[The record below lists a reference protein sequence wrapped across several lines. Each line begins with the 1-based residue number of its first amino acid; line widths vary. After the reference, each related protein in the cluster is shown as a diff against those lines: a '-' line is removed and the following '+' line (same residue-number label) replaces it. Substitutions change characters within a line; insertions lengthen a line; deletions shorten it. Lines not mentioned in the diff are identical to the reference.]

1 MAEILLS
8 CGFFLI
14 YLIEELVHFFLDE
27 SVHEHHDETM
37 KTLSIHSQACE
48 AGLTDIQIHQLK
60 NQQYNIN
67 NTTKRRRT
75 VSLGPAVLTSTIT
88 TNYMT
93 FPDNSKNESSTGK
106 KPKGTKKTSSISSK
120 ETEESCCNDEHEH
133 SKSSLRDFFVVLA
146 LTFHAILE
154 GIAVGLEEDLNDV
167 WLLFAGLS

>member
-48 AGLTDIQIHQLK
+48 AGLTEIQIHQL

-67 NTTKRRRT
+67 NTKRRRT

-167 WLLFAGLS
+167 WLLFAGL

>member
-48 AGLTDIQIHQLK
+48 AGLTDIQIYQL

-67 NTTKRRRT
+67 NTKRRRT

-167 WLLFAGLS
+167 WLLFAGL

>member
-48 AGLTDIQIHQLK
+48 AGLTDIQIYQL

-67 NTTKRRRT
+67 NTKRRRT

-93 FPDNSKNESSTGK
+93 FPDNSKNESTGK

-133 SKSSLRDFFVVLA
+133 SNSYLRDFFVVLA

>member
-48 AGLTDIQIHQLK
+48 AGLTDIQIHQL

-67 NTTKRRRT
+67 NTKRRRT
-75 VSLGPAVLTSTIT
+75 VSLGPAMLKSTIT

-167 WLLFAGLS
+167 WLLFAGL

>member
-48 AGLTDIQIHQLK
+48 AGLTDIQIHQL

-67 NTTKRRRT
+67 NTKRRRT

-120 ETEESCCNDEHEH
+120 ATEESCCNDEHEH

-167 WLLFAGLS
+167 WLLFAGL

>member
-48 AGLTDIQIHQLK
+48 AGLTDIQIHQL

-67 NTTKRRRT
+67 NTKRRRT

-167 WLLFAGLS
+167 WLLFAGL

>member
-48 AGLTDIQIHQLK
+48 AGLTDIQIHQL

-67 NTTKRRRT
+67 NTKRRRT

-93 FPDNSKNESSTGK
+93 FPDNSKSTGK

-120 ETEESCCNDEHEH
+120 ETSPCLYCAAHDTQHK
-133 SKSSLRDFFVVLA
+133 KSMTLIHTENIKFEYKYFKNLIHLDFK
-146 LTFHAILE
+146 
-154 GIAVGLEEDLNDV
+154 NC
-167 WLLFAGLS
+167 

>member
-48 AGLTDIQIHQLK
+48 AGLTDIQIHQL

-67 NTTKRRRT
+67 NTKRRRT

>member
-48 AGLTDIQIHQLK
+48 AGLTDIQIYQL

-67 NTTKRRRT
+67 NTKRRRT

-120 ETEESCCNDEHEH
+120 ETEESYCNDEHEH

>member
-48 AGLTDIQIHQLK
+48 AGLTDIQIHQL

-67 NTTKRRRT
+67 NTKRRRT

-146 LTFHAILE
+146 LTFYAILE

-167 WLLFAGLS
+167 WLLFAGL

>member
-48 AGLTDIQIHQLK
+48 AGLTDIQIYQL

-67 NTTKRRRT
+67 NTKRRRT

>member
-48 AGLTDIQIHQLK
+48 AGLTDIQIHQL

-75 VSLGPAVLTSTIT
+75 VSLGPAVLTSTTT

-93 FPDNSKNESSTGK
+93 FPDNSKNESTGK
-106 KPKGTKKTSSISSK
+106 NPKGTKKTSSISSK

>member
-48 AGLTDIQIHQLK
+48 AGLTDIQIHQL

-67 NTTKRRRT
+67 NTKRRRT

-167 WLLFAGLS
+167 RLLFAGL

>member
-1 MAEILLS
+1 MEI
-8 CGFFLI
+8 
-14 YLIEELVHFFLDE
+14 
-27 SVHEHHDETM
+27 
-37 KTLSIHSQACE
+37 KQRSQATTIE
-48 AGLTDIQIHQLK
+48 NLK
-60 NQQYNIN
+60 LETGWEFAVLLIKKKECIN

-75 VSLGPAVLTSTIT
+75 VSLGPAVLTSTTT

-93 FPDNSKNESSTGK
+93 FPDNSKNESTGK
-106 KPKGTKKTSSISSK
+106 NPKGTKKTSSISSK

>member
-48 AGLTDIQIHQLK
+48 AGLTDIQIYQL

-67 NTTKRRRT
+67 NTKRRRT

-106 KPKGTKKTSSISSK
+106 KSKGTKKTSSISSK

>member
-48 AGLTDIQIHQLK
+48 AGLTDIQIYQL
-60 NQQYNIN
+60 NQQYNTN
-67 NTTKRRRT
+67 NTKRRRT

>member
-48 AGLTDIQIHQLK
+48 AGLTDIQIHQL

-67 NTTKRRRT
+67 NTKRRRT
-75 VSLGPAVLTSTIT
+75 VSYPAVLTATNT

-93 FPDNSKNESSTGK
+93 FPDSKNTDEK
-106 KPKGTKKTSSISSK
+106 KSNGNLASNKKTTSTSSQ
-120 ETEESCCNDEHEH
+120 EEEPCCNDEHEH

-167 WLLFAGLS
+167 WLLFAGL